1 MVSVISDDAL
11 AVIFSGSQLAANAR
25 KTVALATAD
34 ERLFVRWLPIKK
46 RGSVRVAVSA
56 NLFLSKRF
64 EKLAEINDSRKKS
77 STDLVCKESD

>member
-1 MVSVISDDAL
+1 MMVSVISDDAL

-56 NLFLSKRF
+56 NLNFSLF
-64 EKLAEINDSRKKS
+64 
-77 STDLVCKESD
+77 

>member
-25 KTVALATAD
+25 RTVALATAD

-56 NLFLSKRF
+56 NVLFFFDNMDCR
-64 EKLAEINDSRKKS
+64 
-77 STDLVCKESD
+77 